1 MAILANEKVLTL
13 DYWKYAHTLSEGD
26 YVFNREGKL
35 VRIKLIQKY
44 RANECYQ
51 VVFNDHLTV
60 SGDKNLRFPLENTK
74 YRKRLNEYKGKRQF
88 LRPLKD
94 TKLEDLLTASLRNN
108 NNRLAFSVPSA
119 KPLELPTQTLPVPPF
134 IFGFWFFNRRST
146 KKLAAPR
153 GKWEEVE
160 RQFKEHGYKITV
172 GKKIN
177 TGEREFSVYPSIE
190 SQLMPDIPWQIPNNY
205 LLGSNEQRLELLR
218 GILHAKHRQYSVKRD
233 RFRFTSQ
240 HQRIFSQIQFLVES
254 LGHKTTCIFDE
265 TKEYYTISFKSRLK
279 LLDEQVS
286 PPLKVHNDRRY
297 IKQIEPMGEQLCVH
311 IETEGADNSFLVGAG
326 FISCL

>member
-13 DYWKYAHTLSEGD
+13 DYWKYAHALNEGD
-26 YVFNREGKL
+26 YVFDREGKL

-44 RANECYQ
+44 RAADCYQ
-51 VVFNDHLTV
+51 VTFNDHLTV
-60 SGDKNLRFPLENTK
+60 TGDKNLGFPVETPK
-74 YRKRLNEYKGKRQF
+74 YRKRICEYKGKRKF
-88 LRPLKD
+88 LRPLKP
-94 TKLEDLLTASLRNN
+94 TKVQDLLTASLKSNRNKLN
-108 NNRLAFSVPSA
+108 FSVPSA
-119 KPLELPTQTLPVPPF
+119 KPLELPHQTLPVPPF
-134 IFGFWFFNRRST
+134 IFGFWFFSRRST

-160 RQFKEHGYKITV
+160 RQFKDHGYKIIP

-177 TGEREFSVYPSIE
+177 ASQREFAVFPSIE
-190 SQLMPDIPWQIPNNY
+190 SQLIPDIPNGIPNNY
-205 LLGSNEQRLELLR
+205 LLASNEQRLELLR
-218 GILHAKHRQYSVKRD
+218 GILHAKSRQYSLKRD
-233 RFRFTSQ
+233 RFRFSSY
-240 HQRIFSQIQFLVES
+240 HARLFSQVQFLVES
-254 LGHKTTCIFDE
+254 LGHKTTCIFDN
-265 TKEYYTISFKSRLK
+265 TKEYYTVSFKSRLK

>member
-13 DYWKYAHTLSEGD
+13 DYWKYAGKLSAGD

-35 VRIKLIQKY
+35 VRVKLVQQY
-44 RANECYQ
+44 RASDCHQ
-51 VVFNDHLTV
+51 IIFNDHLTV
-60 SGDKNLRFPLENTK
+60 SGDKNLRLPLETPK
-74 YRKRLNEYKGKRQF
+74 YRKRLHEYKGKRQF

-94 TKLEDLLTASLRNN
+94 TKLEDLLTTSLKTNHN
-108 NNRLAFSVPSA
+108 SSAFSVPAA
-119 KPLELPTQTLPVPPF
+119 KPLDLPHQNLPVPPF

-160 RQFKEHGYKITV
+160 RQFKDHGYKITV

-177 TGEREFSVYPSIE
+177 TGEREFGIYPTVE
-190 SQLMPDIPWQIPNNY
+190 SQLIPDIPYQIPNNY
-205 LLGSNEQRLELLR
+205 LLGSQEQRLELLR
-218 GILHAKHRQYSVKRD
+218 GILHAKGRQYSAKRD
-233 RFRFTSQ
+233 RFRFTTKHARLFNQ
-240 HQRIFSQIQFLVES
+240 VQFLVES
-254 LGHKTTCIFDE
+254 LGHKTTCVFDD
-265 TKEYYTISFKSRLK
+265 TKKYYTITFKSRLK
-279 LLDEQVS
+279 LVDDQVS
-286 PPLKVHNDRRY
+286 PPLKVHNGRRY
-297 IKQIEPMGEQLCVH
+297 IKQIEPLGEHLCVH